1 MTAPMEETPWEHIVN
16 KLRSWAD
23 IAIDILP
30 NLAVAI
36 LVVLVFSILGRIAV
50 RAAKPALNRVS
61 AHKQLHGLALASL
74 KVGILLTGIFIA
86 LGVLDLDGTVTSLLA
101 GVGVIGIA
109 LGFAFQDIAAN
120 FMAGIILAIREPF
133 KEGEVCRIG
142 TFEGTIERLDLRAT
156 VGKTYQGQIVHIP
169 NKDVLGTNIV
179 NFHTSGERRIEVE
192 VSVSYGDDLD
202 EAEEAV
208 LEALSKVTER
218 DESKDV
224 EVWLTGF
231 GDSAVTMSAR
241 VWILQPDQNFLVT
254 RAQMVKHLRRS
265 LKERGLTIPFPI
277 RTLDFGIVGG
287 KELGEAMER
296 PAA

>member
-1 MTAPMEETPWEHIVN
+1 MEETPWEHIVN
-16 KLRSWAD
+16 KLKGWAD

-36 LVVLVFSILGRIAV
+36 LVVLVFSLLGRLAV
-50 RAAKPALNRVS
+50 RAARPALSKVS

-133 KEGEVCRIG
+133 KEGDLCAIAS
-142 TFEGTIERLDLRAT
+142 FEGHILRLDLRAT
-156 VGKTYQGQIVHIP
+156 VGKTYQGQVVHIP
-169 NKDVLGTNIV
+169 NKEVLGTNIV
-179 NFHTSGERRIEVE
+179 NYTTGGERRVDIEV
-192 VSVSYGDDLD
+192 SLSYGDDLD
-202 EAEEAV
+202 EAEDAV
-208 LEALSKVTER
+208 REALLKVTER
-218 DESKDV
+218 DESRDA
-224 EVWLTGF
+224 EIWLTGF
-231 GDSAVTMSAR
+231 GDSSVQLSAR
-241 VWILQPDQNFLVT
+241 LWILQPDHNFVLT
-254 RAQMVKHLRRS
+254 RSQMVKQLRRT